1 MELRWSSKAVS
12 DLDRLHDF
20 LAAANPPAAARAVQ
34 SLVAAPKKLIQHP
47 RLGERL
53 DEFAPREIRRL
64 LIGAYEM
71 RYEIQ
76 GSTIFLLRIWHT
88 RENRLR

>member
-1 MELRWSSKAVS
+1 MELKWSSKAVS
-12 DLDRLHDF
+12 DLNRVHDF
-20 LAAANPPAAARAVQ
+20 LAAVNAPAATRTAQ
-34 SLVAAPKKLIQHP
+34 NLAATPKKLIQNP

-64 LIGAYEM
+64 LIGDYEL

-76 GSTIFLLRIWHT
+76 GETIFLLRIWHT
-88 RENRLR
+88 RENRI

>member
-1 MELRWSSKAVS
+1 MDLKWSSKAVA

-20 LAAANPPAAARAVQ
+20 LAAVNAPAAARTVQ
-34 SLVAAPKKLIQHP
+34 NLAATPKKLIHHP

-64 LIGAYEM
+64 LIGDYEL

-76 GSTIFLLRIWHT
+76 GETIFLLRIWHT
-88 RENRLR
+88 RENRI

>member
-1 MELRWSSKAVS
+1 MEVKWSSKAIY

-20 LAAANPPAAARAVQ
+20 LAAVNAAAAARTARN
-34 SLVAAPKKLIQHP
+34 LAAAPKKLIQHP

-64 LIGAYEM
+64 LIGDYEL

-76 GSTIFLLRIWHT
+76 GEMIFLLRIWHT
-88 RENRLR
+88 RENRI

>member
-1 MELRWSSKAVS
+1 MEVKWSSKAIY

-20 LAAANPPAAARAVQ
+20 LAAVNLAAAARTARN
-34 SLVAAPKKLIQHP
+34 LAAAPKKLILHP

-64 LIGAYEM
+64 LIGEYEL

-76 GSTIFLLRIWHT
+76 GEMIFLLRIWHT
-88 RENRLR
+88 RENRI

>member
-1 MELRWSSKAVS
+1 MHPRRRVPLKN
-12 DLDRLHDF
+12 
-20 LAAANPPAAARAVQ
+20 LAAT
-34 SLVAAPKKLIQHP
+34 PKKLIQHP

-64 LIGAYEM
+64 LIGDYEL

-76 GSTIFLLRIWHT
+76 GEMIFLLRIWHT
-88 RENRLR
+88 RENRI

>member
-1 MELRWSSKAVS
+1 MDLKWSSKAVS

-20 LAAANPPAAARAVQ
+20 LAAVNAPAARTVQ
-34 SLVAAPKKLIQHP
+34 NLAAAPKKFIQHP

-64 LIGAYEM
+64 LIGDYEL

-76 GSTIFLLRIWHT
+76 GETIFLLRIWHT
-88 RENRLR
+88 RENRI